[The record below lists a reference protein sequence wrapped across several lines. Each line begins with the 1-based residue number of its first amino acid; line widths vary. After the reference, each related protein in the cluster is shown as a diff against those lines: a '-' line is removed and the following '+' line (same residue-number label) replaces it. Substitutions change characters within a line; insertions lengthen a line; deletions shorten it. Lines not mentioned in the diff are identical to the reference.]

1 MPLLSTTA
9 HVLRLAI
16 ACAVFAAAT
25 AHAQLPVL
33 PAADQEALLASAD
46 PALAANKKLVWD
58 FWREVFEGGH
68 MELADKYMAESYIQH
83 NPNVPTGRAA
93 FVSFFTQFAKP
104 KAIQPRIAAP
114 LVSIVAER
122 DLVILSFVRE
132 TRDPKDAA
140 KGSGKSATTT
150 WFDMFRIENGKIAE
164 HWDCAPKQ

>member
-1 MPLLSTTA
+1 MTQSTI
-9 HVLRLAI
+9 LKLAL
-16 ACAVFAAAT
+16 AAALC
-25 AHAQLPVL
+25 AGGIARAQLPVV
-33 PAADQEALLASAD
+33 AAANQEALLASTD
-46 PALAANKKLVWD
+46 PALAANKKLVFD
-58 FWREVFEGGH
+58 FWREVFEAGH
-68 MELADKYMAESYIQH
+68 MDLADRYMAETYVQH

-93 FVSFFTQFAKP
+93 FVAFFTQFVKP

-132 TRDPKDAA
+132 TRDPKDPA
-140 KGSGKSATTT
+140 KKATTT

>member
-1 MPLLSTTA
+1 MTVLPTTA
-9 HVLRLAI
+9 RTLGLAL
-16 ACAVFAAAT
+16 ACTLFVAAP

-68 MELADKYMAESYIQH
+68 MELADKYMAESYVQH

-104 KAIQPRIAAP
+104 KPIQPRIAAP
-114 LVSIVAER
+114 LVSVVAER

-132 TRDPKDAA
+132 TRDPKDPA
-140 KGSGKSATTT
+140 KKATTT
-150 WFDMFRIENGKIAE
+150 WFDMFQIGRA
-164 HWDCAPKQ
+164 HV

>member
-1 MPLLSTTA
+1 MTRSSTPTR
-9 HVLRLAI
+9 VLKLAL
-16 ACAVFAAAT
+16 ACALCAAAA
-25 AHAQLPVL
+25 AHAQLPVQ
-33 PAADQEALLASAD
+33 PAANQEALLASAD
-46 PALAANKKLVWD
+46 PALAANKKLVFD

-68 MELADKYMAESYIQH
+68 MELADKYMAEGYIQH

-93 FVSFFTQFAKP
+93 FVSFFTQFAKSRP
-104 KAIQPRIAAP
+104 IQPRIAAP

-132 TRDPKDAA
+132 TRDPKDAT
-140 KGSGKSATTT
+140 KKSTTT